1 MKNLRE
7 MTVIRRRRQHPKYSL
22 SARQSALPVAF
33 WVTKR
38 QNRLRCQSEVAVKA
52 SNHSR
57 YMIKS
62 IAHASRVLE
71 AFQSAGDVLRLK
83 DVVARTGFNKG
94 MCFRLLYTL
103 HQCGFLDKVAEN
115 HYRRVSEIR
124 PRRAYRI
131 GYAAQGQDAS
141 FDREVQAGLSRAA
154 EREQM
159 ELIVVDNRYQPKM
172 ALRGA
177 DYLIR
182 EQVDLVI
189 EFQTDEG
196 IAPAIASKYLEA
208 NIPFIAIDIPH
219 PGATYFGANNYRAG
233 LIAGNYLGRWAKR
246 HWAEEVEEIL
256 LVELR
261 RAGSLVKARMRGV
274 LAGITETIRLGERC
288 RTATVDG
295 DGLFKT
301 SLERV
306 RRHLRES
313 RAKRILVGAA
323 NDSCALG
330 ALRAFQEAGRA
341 NDCVVVGQNAEPEA
355 REELRLPRT
364 RLIASVAYFPEKY
377 GDGLIRLALD
387 ILARK
392 PVSPAVFTNHQLITP
407 ETVDHFYPNDS
418 LLRPG
423 ADVYSR

>member
-1 MKNLRE
+1 
-7 MTVIRRRRQHPKYSL
+7 
-22 SARQSALPVAF
+22 
-33 WVTKR
+33 
-38 QNRLRCQSEVAVKA
+38 VKP
-52 SNHSR
+52 SNHSH
-57 YMIKS
+57 YMVKS
-62 IAHASRVLE
+62 VVHASRILE

-115 HYRRVSEIR
+115 HYRRVSEM
-124 PRRAYRI
+124 RRRRVCRI

-141 FDREVQAGLSRAA
+141 FDREVQASLSRAA
-154 EREQM
+154 ERDDI

-219 PGATYFGANNYRAG
+219 PGAIYFGANNYQAG
-233 LIAGNYLGRWAKR
+233 LLAGNYLGRWAKR
-246 HWAEEVEEIL
+246 RWAEEVDEVL
-256 LVELR
+256 LIELQ
-261 RAGSLVKARMRGV
+261 RAGSLLKARMRGV
-274 LAGITETIRLGERC
+274 HAGITETIRLGERC
-288 RTATVDG
+288 RVVPVDG
-295 DGLFKT
+295 DGQFQT

-323 NDSCALG
+323 NDSSALG

-355 REELRLPRT
+355 RAELRSSHT

-387 ILARK
+387 ILTHK
-392 PVSPAVFTNHQLITP
+392 PMPPAVFTNHQVVTP
-407 ETVDHFYPNDS
+407 ENVDHYYPNDS
-418 LLRPG
+418 LLMAG
-423 ADVYSR
+423 ADAYSK